1 MTTTNE
7 QTAAFAQVQIKV
19 AELQD
24 ALIVLNRLHPNTNVG
39 LVEWCDDLNA
49 TLHDLSEDLY
59 Q

>member
-7 QTAAFAQVQIKV
+7 QAAAFAQVQIKV
-19 AELQD
+19 AELQH
-24 ALIVLNRLHPNTNVG
+24 ALIALNRLHPTTNVG
-39 LVEWCDDLNA
+39 LDEWCDDLSA

>member
-24 ALIVLNRLHPNTNVG
+24 ALIVLNRL
-39 LVEWCDDLNA
+39 
-49 TLHDLSEDLY
+49 
-59 Q
+59 QR